1 MDDCPREDGSAQK
14 TAAAAMTGSNPI
26 GAVFFDLGGT
36 LFSYGGRQGGG
47 IRYVLDTLGIDA
59 EPERVRTAWRDA
71 SSRAGERYAKQPYF
85 LHRDLFRETLNGF
98 LDTFGHRVDED
109 FFQAFHL
116 EQLRLLVEQL
126 PIRAECRDTL
136 LELRRRGL
144 YLSVVS
150 NIDDDYL
157 YPLLEKHDLVA
168 LFDHCISS
176 EEAGSCKPDP
186 EIFRYA
192 LGKSGREPAEVLFVG
207 DSLHHDVAGA
217 HKVGMRSARIVEEG
231 VPTPFTQGLEVLA
244 DPTYEIRA
252 LSDLLGIVDRVGRP

>member
-1 MDDCPREDGSAQK
+1 MSDSR
-14 TAAAAMTGSNPI
+14 PI
-26 GAVFFDLGGT
+26 GALFFDLGGT

-47 IRYVLDTLGIDA
+47 IRYVLDALGIEA
-59 EPERVRTAWRDA
+59 EPEQIRRNWRDA
-71 SSRAGERYAKQPYF
+71 SSRAAEGFSKQPFF

-98 LDTFGHRVDED
+98 LESFGHSVDED
-109 FFQAFHL
+109 FFQAFHQ

-126 PIRAECRDTL
+126 PVRDECRATL
-136 LELRRRGL
+136 QALRKRGL

-157 YPLLEKHDLVA
+157 YPLLEKHDLVT
-168 LFDHCISS
+168 LFDHCVSS
-176 EEAGSCKPDP
+176 EEARSCKPDP

-192 LGKSGREPAEVLFVG
+192 LGKAGREPGEVLFVG

-217 HKVGMRSARIVEEG
+217 HRVGMRSARIVEEG
-231 VPTPFTQGLEVLA
+231 VPTPFTEGLEAVV

-252 LSDLLGIVDRVGRP
+252 LSDLLDIVGNP